1 MFYITFNV
9 LLLYKIKHNQ
19 DKFKQHNN
27 LRTMQT
33 HKTIKKLF
41 NEYLPN
47 NYKRQICED
56 LGLEYNSNME
66 QKIYRVKVGI
76 IKDNDILNALV
87 DLAIKQ
93 KRAERKLLKKIK

>member
-1 MFYITFNV
+1 
-9 LLLYKIKHNQ
+9 
-19 DKFKQHNN
+19 
-27 LRTMQT
+27 MQT

-41 NEYLPN
+41 DEYLPS
-47 NYKRQICED
+47 NYKRQICTD

-66 QKIYRVKVGI
+66 QKIYRVKIGV
-76 IKDNDILNALV
+76 IKHNDIMNALV